1 MEIGQSSVGRATD
14 RPLANLRAERN
25 YRESDPKRIHKE
37 TEPKRRSFSG
47 IARLLRREG
56 LPSLWH
62 AYKQKKRLLHSYHLN
77 NTSIDVEPN
86 RQLYDGQSNRRSPK
100 EQQEFKDVYEDLE
113 TSPYVSGRY
122 SSRWSASSMLTK
134 SDMALIRQ
142 NLDSKRL
149 THDKTAS
156 EKLQES
162 TELYDTSDTIDSR
175 DISVQSGRQ
184 QKSLS
189 PNPVYD
195 LRGTSSSSLG
205 CPTTRLNPPSS
216 AKYGNSKSRIP
227 NRDIAGKHKTIYH
240 PNNDDGLPLDP
251 HDCHRACTA
260 HRTSDIQLKEGNKK
274 NTIPTPIFVLRP
286 NQGDVQN
293 GHGSSPYHSQSY
305 SPNSRKVKEH
315 PSVGCSNELSW
326 KKTDSYYD
334 AEFLK
339 PGYKEARNL
348 ANKITSRMRDACD
361 ESEDTLYS
369 GFRGT
374 EESDQLEMFKWPS
387 RSSFS
392 DDNKRGSHPSLGP
405 VSEGAKKR
413 LAERWKITHRFRD
426 LELDGKVS
434 TLDEMLSTPDGEKRS
449 PKTAHGR
456 IDRSSP
462 QVDADNGSS
471 VRHGLEGTISRG
483 ASKNKTERTSRS
495 RSVPPIG
502 GRTHGSGTCHE
513 KHLLHSEPISQGTS
527 KVTKQYPSHKDH
539 FSCQGLQFRGKK
551 PLLCPPIYIEELD
564 SSLEARFEIQ
574 MEANIKDLP
583 YRQLSFQMAEKDD
596 GSASDAFETVATEH
610 GSTTL
615 ISKTSLLHP
624 NISLVDNDSSSS
636 SSSAHDQ
643 KDFSLQ
649 V

>member
-25 YRESDPKRIHKE
+25 YRESDPKRILKE

-47 IARLLRREG
+47 IAKLLRREG

-62 AYKQKKRLLHSYHLN
+62 AYKQKKRLLDGYQLN
-77 NTSIDVEPN
+77 NTSINVEPN
-86 RQLYDGQSNRRSPK
+86 RQLYDGQSSRRSPK
-100 EQQEFKDVYEDLE
+100 EQQELKDVEDLE
-113 TSPYVSGRY
+113 TSSYVSGRY
-122 SSRWSASSMLTK
+122 SSRWSASSMLSK

-142 NLDSKRL
+142 NLESKRL

-162 TELYDTSDTIDSR
+162 KELYGTSVTIDSR

-195 LRGTSSSSLG
+195 LRGTSSSSL
-205 CPTTRLNPPSS
+205 CCSTTLLNPPSS
-216 AKYGNSKSRIP
+216 AKYGNAKSRIP
-227 NRDIAGKHKTIYH
+227 NRDIAGKHKTTYH
-240 PNNDDGLPLDP
+240 LNNDDGLPLDP
-251 HDCHRACTA
+251 HDCHRARTT
-260 HRTSDIQLKEGNKK
+260 HSLRTSDIQLKERNKK

-286 NQGDVQN
+286 NQGDTQN

-305 SPNSRKVKEH
+305 SSNSRKVKEH
-315 PSVGCSNELSW
+315 PTVGCSKELSW
-326 KKTDSYYD
+326 RKTDSYYD

-339 PGYKEARNL
+339 PGYEEARNL
-348 ANKITSRMRDACD
+348 ANKITRRLRDACD
-361 ESEDTLYS
+361 ESEDTTYS
-369 GFRGT
+369 GFRGDA
-374 EESDQLEMFKWPS
+374 EESDLNSDLEMFKWSS

-392 DDNKRGSHPSLGP
+392 DDNKRLSHPTFGS

-426 LELDGKVS
+426 LELVGKGG
-434 TLDEMLSTPDGEKRS
+434 TLGEMLSTPDGEKRS
-449 PKTAHGR
+449 QKTAHGL
-456 IDRSSP
+456 ID
-462 QVDADNGSS
+462 
-471 VRHGLEGTISRG
+471 
-483 ASKNKTERTSRS
+483 RTSRS
-495 RSVPPIG
+495 RSVSPIG
-502 GRTHGSGTCHE
+502 GRTHGRGTCHE
-513 KHLLHSEPISQGTS
+513 KHLVHSEPISQGTS

-539 FSCQGLQFRGKK
+539 FSCQGSQFRGKK

-574 MEANIKDLP
+574 MEANVKDVP
-583 YRQLSFQMAEKDD
+583 YRQLSFQMEEKDD
-596 GSASDAFETVATEH
+596 GSASDASETVATEH

-615 ISKTSLLHP
+615 LPKTSLLHP
-624 NISLVDNDSSSS
+624 NNSLVENEGSSSS
-636 SSSAHDQ
+636 STAHDQ
-643 KDFSLQ
+643 KDFCLQ